1 MEKREPIEYTET
13 RFLERKNDLLAVSR
27 RTTVSAAPDGQHQS
41 TAAWLPLILVLPLMA
56 FAIVPSLLGRLVV
69 IALICAAEMR
79 LITTTPEL
87 MGLMSMRGWS
97 AGASV

>member
-41 TAAWLPLILVLPLMA
+41 MAAWLPLILVLPLMA

>member
-1 MEKREPIEYTET
+1 MEKREPIVYTET

-27 RTTVSAAPDGQHQS
+27 KTAVSATQAGQQQS
-41 TAAWLPLILVLPLMA
+41 TVAWLPLMLVLPLMA

-87 MGLMSMRGWS
+87 MGLMSIQGWG
-97 AGASV
+97 AAASV